1 VRRGLPTVV
10 VLMLMAAGLGI
21 LAWTMG
27 KRRVPVSA
35 AQILPTSLPSDPA
48 KLIVITANVRLS
60 DPKDGINAWPNRREL
75 LVKTLLKYNPDVIG
89 CQEVTPAQGAYLIKE
104 LATWYTHYPR
114 AGVGTIEGAS
124 KSRTAQLIGDVTETF
139 AALDTLF
146 YRTDRFDQV
155 DGMAGLVVPEEP
167 QATPSENTFFSL
179 AVLKEKVGGKI
190 TIVVD
195 THLRY
200 QTAFL
205 MKCAARLRE
214 DIALALKKYPGA
226 GVVLMGDMNH
236 NRTSQ
241 VYKELEGTPEDADG
255 VGVLSD
261 SFDYTQKPA
270 NEPWGNWHEFK
281 GVSSQIWPT
290 DLIFTNSIFTSEGA
304 ALIRDGGEKGIW
316 PSDHFFVR
324 VELDRK

>member
-1 VRRGLPTVV
+1 LPAVFVLIVIGAGVGIFAWAMGQRR
-10 VLMLMAAGLGI
+10 A
-21 LAWTMG
+21 
-27 KRRVPVSA
+27 PVSA
-35 AQILPTSLPSDPA
+35 APLTAASFPSDA
-48 KLIVITANVRLS
+48 SKLLVITANVRIS
-60 DPKDGINAWPNRREL
+60 DPKDGINVWPNRREL

-104 LATWYTHYPR
+104 LAPWYTHYPR
-114 AGVGTIEGAS
+114 AGVGTIEGANA
-124 KSRTAQLIGDVTETF
+124 SRSGQLLGDVTETF

-167 QATPSENTFFSL
+167 QAVPSENTFFSL
-179 AVLKEKVGGKI
+179 AVLKEKAGGKV

-200 QTAFL
+200 QEAFL
-205 MKCAARLRE
+205 LKCAARIRQ

-236 NRTSQ
+236 NRTSP
-241 VYKELEGTPEDADG
+241 VYRVLVGTADDADG
-255 VGVLSD
+255 LEVLTD
-261 SFDYTQKPA
+261 SFDYTQKRA
-270 NEPWGNWHEFK
+270 NESWGNWHEFK
-281 GVSSQIWPT
+281 GVSTQMWPT
-290 DLIFTNSIFTSEGA
+290 DLIFTNGVFASEGA
-304 ALIRDGGEKGIW
+304 ALIRDGGEHGVW

-324 VELDRK
+324 VELERK